1 MTGPLVRTLVGV
13 RIPPLE
19 IDMPIFALVAG
30 LALLYFWLIGHWFA
44 RVLTA
49 RYRQRGTRIG

>member
-1 MTGPLVRTLVGV
+1 
-13 RIPPLE
+13 
-19 IDMPIFALVAG
+19 MPIFALVAG